1 MGVADSHRAV
11 RSVLW
16 GVLEHQTE
24 KYWRGGAVRDFD
36 QNYLPWPVA
45 LGAVCWAA
53 RIRYRVLTWLGP
65 CRFRDRIPRG
75 CSRCANLAQAEWPW
89 PMDRV
94 TVTTFALGGGLW
106 KRSLY

>member
-1 MGVADSHRAV
+1 MGMADSHRAV

-16 GVLEHQTE
+16 GVLKHQADN
-24 KYWRGGAVRDFD
+24 YRRRGTARDVD
-36 QNYLPWPVA
+36 QDYLPWPVA
-45 LGAVCWAA
+45 LGAGRWAV

-75 CSRCANLAQAEWPW
+75 CRRCAGLAKAEWPW

-94 TVTTFALGGGLW
+94 TATTSALGGG
-106 KRSLY
+106 R